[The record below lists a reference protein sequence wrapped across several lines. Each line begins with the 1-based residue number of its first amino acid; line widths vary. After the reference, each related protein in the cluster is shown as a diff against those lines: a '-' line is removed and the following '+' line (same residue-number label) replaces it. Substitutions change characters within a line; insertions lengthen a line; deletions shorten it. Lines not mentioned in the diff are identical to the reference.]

1 MTKKQLNILPLLL
14 AVLLLVSGCSKET
27 EPGTTQSTGL
37 LPTAIAAET
46 PDPNKKTTGIGFYFD
61 TVVSL
66 SLWGAPEGLMDEI
79 WAACARYEQLLS
91 KTIDA
96 SDVSRINNA
105 MGQTVTVD
113 PETWE
118 ILRRAKEISAQ
129 TGGAFSITI
138 APVTALW
145 SFTDTVTNMVPTDE
159 ARLKMLPL
167 VDDQQIALGENNT
180 VTLPA
185 GMEIDLGGIAKG
197 YIADRVTEFLS
208 ERGVVSAVV
217 DLGGNIVTIGHKT
230 TELLP
235 GLDTDTVTTH
245 PFNIGIKDPQ
255 SETGTLLA
263 VFPAADKTVVTSGTY
278 ERFLIE
284 DGVKYHHILDPKT
297 GWPID
302 NDVLSVTIIA
312 PKGCAVDADGL
323 STTCLAL
330 GVEKGMELIE
340 SLNHMGVEAVFVDA
354 DGEIHQ
360 TEGAPELTTN

>member
-167 VDDQQIALGENNT
+167 VDDQKIALGENNT

-197 YIADRVTEFLS
+197 YIADKVADIIREKAYA
-208 ERGVVSAVV
+208 GIVS
-217 DLGGNIVTIGHKT
+217 LGGNVY
-230 TELLP
+230 
-235 GLDTDTVTTH
+235 TVGKK
-245 PFNIGIKDPQ
+245 PDGSAFSVGIKDPHN
-255 SETGTLLA
+255 
-263 VFPAADKTVVTSGTY
+263 PAASKAIIYTGDGTVVTSGTY
-278 ERFLIE
+278 ERGFSFG
-284 DGVKYHHILDPKT
+284 GVRYHHILDPET
-297 GWPID
+297 GWPSQSD
-302 NDVLSVTIIA
+302 LVSATFVMDSSMTA
-312 PKGCAVDADGL
+312 DALATACIVIG
-323 STTCLAL
+323 SEKSLAL
-330 GVEKGMELIE
+330 AKELQ
-340 SLNHMGVEAVFVDA
+340 LDA
-354 DGEIHQ
+354 MFIDKDGQ
-360 TEGAPELTTN
+360 AFFTEGFEAKYNYTPL

>member
-14 AVLLLVSGCSKET
+14 AVLLLVSGCSKGT

-167 VDDQQIALGENNT
+167 VDDQKIALGENNT
-180 VTLPA
+180 ITLPA

-197 YIADRVTEFLS
+197 YIADKVADIIREKAYA
-208 ERGVVSAVV
+208 GIVS
-217 DLGGNIVTIGHKT
+217 LGGNVY
-230 TELLP
+230 
-235 GLDTDTVTTH
+235 TVGKK
-245 PFNIGIKDPQ
+245 PDGSAFSVGIKDPHN
-255 SETGTLLA
+255 
-263 VFPAADKTVVTSGTY
+263 PAASKAIIYTGDGTVVTSGTY
-278 ERFLIE
+278 ERGFSFGGE
-284 DGVKYHHILDPKT
+284 RFHHILDPKT
-297 GWPID
+297 GWPSQSD
-302 NDVLSVTIIA
+302 LVSATFVMDSSMTA
-312 PKGCAVDADGL
+312 DALATACIVIG
-323 STTCLAL
+323 SEKSLAL
-330 GVEKGMELIE
+330 AKELQ
-340 SLNHMGVEAVFVDA
+340 LDA
-354 DGEIHQ
+354 MFIDKDGQ
-360 TEGAPELTTN
+360 AFFTEGFEAKYNYTPL

>member
-14 AVLLLVSGCSKET
+14 AVLLLLSGCSKGT
-27 EPGTTQSTGL
+27 KSGTTQSTGL

-129 TGGAFSITI
+129 TGGEFSITI

-167 VDDQQIALGENNT
+167 VDDQKIALGENNT

-197 YIADRVTEFLS
+197 YIADKVADIIREKAYA
-208 ERGVVSAVV
+208 GIVS
-217 DLGGNIVTIGHKT
+217 LGGNVY
-230 TELLP
+230 
-235 GLDTDTVTTH
+235 TVGKK
-245 PFNIGIKDPQ
+245 PDGSAFSVGIKDPHN
-255 SETGTLLA
+255 
-263 VFPAADKTVVTSGTY
+263 PAASKAIIYTGDGTVVTSGTY
-278 ERFLIE
+278 ERGFSFG
-284 DGVKYHHILDPKT
+284 GVRYHHILDPKT
-297 GWPID
+297 GWPSQSD
-302 NDVLSVTIIA
+302 LVSATFVMDSSMTA
-312 PKGCAVDADGL
+312 DALATACIVIG
-323 STTCLAL
+323 SEKSLAL
-330 GVEKGMELIE
+330 AKELQ
-340 SLNHMGVEAVFVDA
+340 LDA
-354 DGEIHQ
+354 MFIDKDGQ
-360 TEGAPELTTN
+360 AFFTEGFEAKYNYTPL

>member
-14 AVLLLVSGCSKET
+14 AVLLLVSGCSKGT
-27 EPGTTQSTGL
+27 EPGSTQSTGL

-167 VDDQQIALGENNT
+167 VDDQKIALGENNT

-197 YIADRVTEFLS
+197 YIADKVADIIREKAYA
-208 ERGVVSAVV
+208 GIVS
-217 DLGGNIVTIGHKT
+217 LGGNVY
-230 TELLP
+230 
-235 GLDTDTVTTH
+235 TVGKK
-245 PFNIGIKDPQ
+245 PDGSAFSVGIKDPHN
-255 SETGTLLA
+255 
-263 VFPAADKTVVTSGTY
+263 PAASKAIIYTGDGTVVTSGTY
-278 ERFLIE
+278 ERGFSFGGE
-284 DGVKYHHILDPKT
+284 RFHHILDPKT
-297 GWPID
+297 GWPSQSD
-302 NDVLSVTIIA
+302 LVSATFVMDSSMTA
-312 PKGCAVDADGL
+312 DALATACIVIG
-323 STTCLAL
+323 SEKSLAL
-330 GVEKGMELIE
+330 AKELQ
-340 SLNHMGVEAVFVDA
+340 LDA
-354 DGEIHQ
+354 MFIDKDGQ
-360 TEGAPELTTN
+360 AFFTEGFEAKYNYTPL

>member
-14 AVLLLVSGCSKET
+14 AVLLLVSGCSKGT

-167 VDDQQIALGENNT
+167 VDDQKIALGENNT

-197 YIADRVTEFLS
+197 YIADKVADIIREKAYA
-208 ERGVVSAVV
+208 GIVS
-217 DLGGNIVTIGHKT
+217 
-230 TELLP
+230 
-235 GLDTDTVTTH
+235 
-245 PFNIGIKDPQ
+245 
-255 SETGTLLA
+255 
-263 VFPAADKTVVTSGTY
+263 
-278 ERFLIE
+278 
-284 DGVKYHHILDPKT
+284 LDPKQVDMSD
-297 GWPID
+297 GQLE
-302 NDVLSVTIIA
+302 VLLVRA
-312 PKGCAVDADGL
+312 PQNLTEITECIQAVQNQVYNCSMITFCRCSTMTVYADPDMPWTLDGEREDGH
-323 STTCLAL
+323 TKIRIENAHLAL
-330 GVEKGMELIE
+330 RVIRGKLI
-340 SLNHMGVEAVFVDA
+340 
-354 DGEIHQ
+354 
-360 TEGAPELTTN
+360 

>member
-14 AVLLLVSGCSKET
+14 AVLLLVSGCSKGT

-113 PETWE
+113 AETWE

-167 VDDQQIALGENNT
+167 VDDQKIALGENNT

-197 YIADRVTEFLS
+197 YIADKVADIIREKAYA
-208 ERGVVSAVV
+208 GIVS
-217 DLGGNIVTIGHKT
+217 LGGNVY
-230 TELLP
+230 
-235 GLDTDTVTTH
+235 TVGKK
-245 PFNIGIKDPQ
+245 PDGSAFSVGIKDPHN
-255 SETGTLLA
+255 
-263 VFPAADKTVVTSGTY
+263 PAASKAIIYTGDGTVVTSGTY
-278 ERFLIE
+278 ERGFSFG
-284 DGVKYHHILDPKT
+284 GVRYHHILDPKT
-297 GWPID
+297 GWPSQSD
-302 NDVLSVTIIA
+302 LVSATFVMDSSMTA
-312 PKGCAVDADGL
+312 DALATACIVIG
-323 STTCLAL
+323 SEKSLAL
-330 GVEKGMELIE
+330 AKELQ
-340 SLNHMGVEAVFVDA
+340 LDA
-354 DGEIHQ
+354 MFIDKDGQ
-360 TEGAPELTTN
+360 AFFTEGFEAKYNYTPL

>member
-14 AVLLLVSGCSKET
+14 AVLLLVSGCSKGT
-27 EPGTTQSTGL
+27 KSGTTQSTGL

-167 VDDQQIALGENNT
+167 VDDQKIALGENNT

-197 YIADRVTEFLS
+197 YIADKVADIIREKAYA
-208 ERGVVSAVV
+208 GIVS
-217 DLGGNIVTIGHKT
+217 LGGNVY
-230 TELLP
+230 
-235 GLDTDTVTTH
+235 TVGKK
-245 PFNIGIKDPQ
+245 PDGSAFSVGIKDPHN
-255 SETGTLLA
+255 
-263 VFPAADKTVVTSGTY
+263 PAASKAIIYTGDGTVVTSGTY
-278 ERFLIE
+278 ERGFSFG
-284 DGVKYHHILDPKT
+284 GVRYHHILDPKT
-297 GWPID
+297 GWPSQSD
-302 NDVLSVTIIA
+302 LVSATFVMDSSMTA
-312 PKGCAVDADGL
+312 DALATVCIVIG
-323 STTCLAL
+323 SEKSLAL
-330 GVEKGMELIE
+330 AKELQ
-340 SLNHMGVEAVFVDA
+340 LDA
-354 DGEIHQ
+354 MFIDKDGQ
-360 TEGAPELTTN
+360 AFFTEGFEAKYNYTPL

>member
-14 AVLLLVSGCSKET
+14 AVLLLVSGCSKGT
-27 EPGTTQSTGL
+27 KSGTTQSTGL

-167 VDDQQIALGENNT
+167 VDDQKIALGENNT

-197 YIADRVTEFLS
+197 YIADKVADIIREKAYA
-208 ERGVVSAVV
+208 GIVS
-217 DLGGNIVTIGHKT
+217 LGGNVY
-230 TELLP
+230 
-235 GLDTDTVTTH
+235 TVGKK
-245 PFNIGIKDPQ
+245 PDGSAFSVGIKDPHN
-255 SETGTLLA
+255 
-263 VFPAADKTVVTSGTY
+263 PAASKAIIYTGDGTVVTSGTY
-278 ERFLIE
+278 ERGFSFGGE
-284 DGVKYHHILDPKT
+284 RFHHILDPKT
-297 GWPID
+297 GWPSQSD
-302 NDVLSVTIIA
+302 LVSATFVMDSSMTA
-312 PKGCAVDADGL
+312 DALATACIVIG
-323 STTCLAL
+323 SEKSLAL
-330 GVEKGMELIE
+330 AKELQ
-340 SLNHMGVEAVFVDA
+340 LDA
-354 DGEIHQ
+354 MFIDKDGQ
-360 TEGAPELTTN
+360 AFFTEGFEARYNYTPL

>member
-14 AVLLLVSGCSKET
+14 AVLLLVSGCSKGT

-96 SDVSRINNA
+96 SDVSRINKA

-118 ILRRAKEISAQ
+118 ILRRAKEISAM
-129 TGGAFSITI
+129 TDGAFSITI

-145 SFTDTVTNMVPTDE
+145 SFTDTVSNMVPTDE

-167 VDDQQIALGENNT
+167 VDDQKIALGENNT
-180 VTLPA
+180 VTLPD

-197 YIADRVTEFLS
+197 YIADKVADIIREKAYA
-208 ERGVVSAVV
+208 GIVS
-217 DLGGNIVTIGHKT
+217 LGGNVY
-230 TELLP
+230 
-235 GLDTDTVTTH
+235 TVGKK
-245 PFNIGIKDPQ
+245 PDGSAFSVGIKDPHN
-255 SETGTLLA
+255 
-263 VFPAADKTVVTSGTY
+263 PAASKAIIYTGDGTVVTSGTY
-278 ERFLIE
+278 ERGFSFGGE
-284 DGVKYHHILDPKT
+284 RFHHILDPKT
-297 GWPID
+297 GWPSQSD
-302 NDVLSVTIIA
+302 LVSATFVMDSSMTA
-312 PKGCAVDADGL
+312 DALATACIVIG
-323 STTCLAL
+323 SEKSLAL
-330 GVEKGMELIE
+330 AKELQ
-340 SLNHMGVEAVFVDA
+340 LDA
-354 DGEIHQ
+354 MFIDKDGQ
-360 TEGAPELTTN
+360 AFFTEGFEAKYNYTPL